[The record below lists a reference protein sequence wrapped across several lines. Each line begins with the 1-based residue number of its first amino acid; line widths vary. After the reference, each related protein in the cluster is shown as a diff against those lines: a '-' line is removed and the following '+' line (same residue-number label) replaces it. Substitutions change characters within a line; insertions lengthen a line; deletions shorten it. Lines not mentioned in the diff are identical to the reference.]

1 MLSAPNGISTI
12 LPSSSDVLVSHSL
25 ASPTDALT
33 GPANHDSSSISFY
46 VRRLVIRIL
55 GAPTADAAPD
65 ASPTPTSHLSPSVS
79 LYVVSLTT
87 RVLLVSTPLE
97 LLPRELLA
105 DVFAPSPAMT
115 PSSSSAVLTRWSRR
129 RVR

>member
-1 MLSAPNGISTI
+1 MAMSRKPFTISGPKFFG
-12 LPSSSDVLVSHSL
+12 LDFLEVVSCSTL
-25 ASPTDALT
+25 RDL
-33 GPANHDSSSISFY
+33 
-46 VRRLVIRIL
+46 
-55 GAPTADAAPD
+55 PTADAAPD

-79 LYVVSLTT
+79 LYVVSWTT

-97 LLPRELLA
+97 PLPRELPA

-115 PSSSSAVLTRWSRR
+115 PSSSNAVLTRWSRR